1 MIKTIMRRKI
11 TERLLEWKRS
21 DRRTCL
27 VLNGA
32 RQVGKTYILREF
44 GRENYDSPVYFDLSR
59 DETSR
64 RIFDGNLDADNLIM
78 GLSTIV
84 GDSEL
89 IPGRTL
95 IFLDEMQDCPRARTS
110 LKSFA
115 DDKGIVHYPLF
126 AAAFMDCIDPPIPME
141 PDFDIVDKLNKMI

>member
-1 MIKTIMRRKI
+1 MIKTIIRRKI

-27 VLNGA
+27 VLNGT

-59 DETSR
+59 DETAR
-64 RIFDGNLDADNLIM
+64 MIFDGSLDADNLIM
-78 GLSTIV
+78 GLSMIV
-84 GDSEL
+84 VDSKL

-141 PDFDIVDKLNKMI
+141 PVSISSTS

>member
-1 MIKTIMRRKI
+1 MRRKI

-27 VLNGA
+27 VLSGT

-59 DETSR
+59 DETTR
-64 RIFDGNLDADNLIM
+64 RIFDGSLDADNLIM
-78 GLSTIV
+78 GLSMIV
-84 GDSEL
+84 VDSKL

-126 AAAFMDCIDPPIPME
+126 AAVFMDCIDPPHSHGTRFRYRRQSEQDNLSYMR
-141 PDFDIVDKLNKMI
+141 